1 MNKVIQ
7 QHRIVDKITILM
19 RLVMLLDKIKN
30 KMALN
35 LMNKV
40 IQQES
45 ISVDNNQ
52 LRMLIIY
59 MYKEDL
65 SIDNLMSKVQLH
77 SNITK
82 EQIRLKQVKIT

>member
-1 MNKVIQ
+1 MV
-7 QHRIVDKITILM
+7 
-19 RLVMLLDKIKN
+19 
-30 KMALN
+30 LN